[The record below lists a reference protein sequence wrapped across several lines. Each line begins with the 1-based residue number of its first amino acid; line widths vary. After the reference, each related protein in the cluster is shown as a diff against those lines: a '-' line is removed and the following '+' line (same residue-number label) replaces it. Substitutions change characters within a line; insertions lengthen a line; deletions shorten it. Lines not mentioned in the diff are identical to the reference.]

1 LARKSKY
8 AVGIF
13 EDGENLYV
21 ATLVRED
28 DQVQVVNTEI
38 YDIHELKDMD
48 DEVTYEGGES
58 AEELLEKEAAMQD
71 KKQPKPEDLQL
82 TDDDLQL
89 TMDDDFKL
97 DDDALSGL
105 QQDVVSGSGQGRPE
119 DMLLPGLKDDSFQNY
134 PQLLYRII
142 NRTPGSAEFAF
153 TFQEPKIYYT
163 NFYSDWGLDG
173 AKLRQK
179 VIQELSSAQSDFGVR
194 IPDGVGIIKS
204 AAGELITVASDVV
217 SDFKAIASDYES
229 QFSKHLPHIAF
240 IESDVVSI
248 VNLINLNYE
257 LEPEEITVIIYV
269 GEDHSRLIFMQ
280 GNQLLHISPIV
291 NEGTDSI
298 LVFETIYNKIMLEQ
312 DSLNLQKIDRVFT
325 TGQAGDMGVKAY
337 MSSMFPSET
346 QKKVEDI
353 QLNNLVVYDTEK
365 FSNDNL
371 AAFAIPIGAAWR
383 TLEKKNE
390 HLIDIDLTPPKLRES
405 QKILKLGMSGWA
417 IILVIFL
424 LTWYFSW
431 QISSLRHEITTK
443 KSDITLKQQELE
455 YLQSLDQQLTK
466 ANEKLDNFKKTYSV
480 LDSML
485 SSTKNYSQFLSIISS
500 KAKYYG
506 GIWITDLSH
515 KGDKGGRSVVIN
527 GYSLYRT
534 RIPDFSESIDG
545 TVLQLVETSEIREKT
560 VYHFVIACTIP
571 YKDKYAKQEIIDAEV
586 KRRMAA
592 KEKEKE
598 KAENEK
604 RILANKPK
612 QSETTPAKQVTSVST
627 KQVNSAP
634 ANVAKTENKATKK
647 VENTSPVQKRTV
659 AASKPAGNKNAGV
672 KIKDEQEF
680 QAKYEQAR
688 EMFNA
693 YNYNGAIK
701 IFTELIDS
709 GFNSKL
715 LVNCYYWKGES
726 YFGIKDYDNA
736 IDNFKYVARGQS
748 GKKSSAMY
756 MIGRAY
762 AAKGDYKTSEFYMNQ
777 VINYYPNEPLARKA
791 SDFKKKLR

>member
-1 LARKSKY
+1 MARKSKY
-8 AVGIF
+8 AVGIY

-28 DQVQVVNTEI
+28 DQVSVVNTEI
-38 YDIHELKDMD
+38 LDIHELKDLD
-48 DEVTYEGGES
+48 DETTYDGGES
-58 AEELLEKEAAMQD
+58 AEELLEKEAAMQE
-71 KKQPKPEDLQL
+71 KNQPKPEDLQL
-82 TDDDLQL
+82 SDDDLQL
-89 TMDDDFKL
+89 SMDDDFKL
-97 DDDALSGL
+97 DDDALAGL
-105 QQDVVSGSGQGRPE
+105 QQDVVSGSGQGSPD
-119 DMLLPGLKDDSFQNY
+119 DMLLGGLKDDSFKNY
-134 PQLLYRII
+134 PQLLYRIV
-142 NRTPGSAEFAF
+142 NRTPGSSELAF
-153 TFQEPKIYYT
+153 TFQEPKVYYT
-163 NFYSDWGLDG
+163 NFYSDWGLTG
-173 AKLRQK
+173 AKLQQK
-179 VIQELSSAQSDFGVR
+179 VIQELSAAQSDFGVR

-217 SDFKAIASDYES
+217 SDFKTITNDYET

-248 VNLINLNYE
+248 VNLINLNYD
-257 LEPEEITVIIYV
+257 LGDEEITVIIYV

-312 DSLNLQKIDRVFT
+312 DSLNLQQIDRVFT

-365 FSNDNL
+365 YSSDNL
-371 AAFAIPIGAAWR
+371 APFAIPISAAWR
-383 TLEKKNE
+383 ILDKKNE
-390 HLIDIDLTPPKLRES
+390 RLIDIDLTPPKLRER
-405 QKILKLGMSGWA
+405 QKILKLGISGWA
-417 IILVIFL
+417 IIAVIFL

-431 QISSLRHEITTK
+431 QISSLKHEITTK
-443 KSDITLKQQELE
+443 KSDITMKQQELE

-485 SSTKNYSQFLSIISS
+485 SRTKNYGQFLSTISS

-506 GIWITDLSH
+506 GIWISEISH
-515 KGDKGGRSVVIN
+515 KGKAVEIK

-534 RIPDFSESIDG
+534 RIAGFSESIG
-545 TVLQLVETSEIREKT
+545 ATILKMVETSEIREKT
-560 VYHFVIACTIP
+560 VYHFQITCTIP
-571 YKDKYAKQEIIDAEV
+571 YKDKYAKQEVIDAEV

-592 KEKEKE
+592 KEKQRE
-598 KAENEK
+598 KAKQEK
-604 RILANKPK
+604 AKKALANKPK
-612 QSETTPAKQVTSVST
+612 PIETKPAI
-627 KQVNSAP
+627 
-634 ANVAKTENKATKK
+634 TKK
-647 VENTSPVQKRTV
+647 SESKPNTVTGKKSVVQNKKVV
-659 AASKPAGNKNAGV
+659 ASKTTKVVASKPAGNRNSTV
-672 KIKDEQEF
+672 KIKNEQEF

-688 EMFNA
+688 EMFND
-693 YNYNGAIK
+693 YNYKGAIN
-701 IFTELIDS
+701 IFTELIES

-715 LVNCYYWKGES
+715 VVNCYYWKGES
-726 YFGIKDYDNA
+726 YFGIKDYDKA
-736 IDNFKYVARGQS
+736 LDNLKYVARGQS
-748 GKKSSAMY
+748 AKKSSALY

-777 VINYYPNEPLARKA
+777 VINYYPNEPLAQKA
-791 SDFKKKLR
+791 SDFKRKLR

>member
-1 LARKSKY
+1 MAGKSKY

-21 ATLVRED
+21 ATLVKED
-28 DQVQVVNTEI
+28 DQVQVVNTEV
-38 YDIHELKDMD
+38 YDIHELKDID
-48 DEVTYEGGES
+48 DEITYEGGES
-58 AEELLEKEAAMQD
+58 AEELLEKEAAMQE
-71 KKQPKPEDLQL
+71 KNQPKPEDLKL
-82 TDDDLQL
+82 SDDDLQL
-89 TMDDDFKL
+89 SMDDDFKL

-105 QQDVVSGSGQGRPE
+105 QQDVVSGSDQGRPE
-119 DMLLPGLKDDSFQNY
+119 DMLLPGLKDDSFKNY

-142 NRTPGSAEFAF
+142 NRVPGSAELAF
-153 TFQEPKIYYT
+153 TFQEPKVYYT
-163 NFYSDWGLDG
+163 NFYSDWGLTG

-179 VIQELSSAQSDFGVR
+179 VIQELSSAQSDFAVR
-194 IPDGVGIIKS
+194 IPDGVGAIKS
-204 AAGELITVASDVV
+204 AAGELIAVASDVV
-217 SDFKAIASDYES
+217 SDFKSIANDYEA
-229 QFSKHLPHIAF
+229 QFLKRLPHIAF

-257 LEPEEITVIIYV
+257 LDEDEITVIIYV

-280 GNQLLHISPIV
+280 GNQLLHISPVV

-325 TGQAGDMGVKAY
+325 AGQAGEMGVKAY

-346 QKKVEDI
+346 QQKVEDI

-365 FSNDNL
+365 YSSDNL
-371 AAFAIPIGAAWR
+371 APFAIPIGAAWR
-383 TLEKKNE
+383 LFEKKNE
-390 HLIDIDLTPPKLRES
+390 RLIDIDLTPPKLRER
-405 QKILKLGMSGWA
+405 QKILKLGVGGWA
-417 IILVIFL
+417 IITVIFL

-431 QISSLRHEITTK
+431 QISSLKHEITTK
-443 KSDITLKQQELE
+443 NNEITLKQQELE
-455 YLQSLDQQLTK
+455 YLQSLDQQLTA
-466 ANEKLDNFKKTYSV
+466 ANAKLAEFKKTYSV

-485 SSTKNYSQFLSIISS
+485 SSTKNYNQFLSKVSS

-506 GIWITDLSH
+506 GIWISEMAH
-515 KGDKGGRSVVIN
+515 KSNKAVEIK

-534 RIPDFSESIDG
+534 RIASFSESIG
-545 TVLQLVETSEIREKT
+545 ATVLKFVETSEIREKT
-560 VYHFVIACTIP
+560 VYHFSITCTIP
-571 YKDKYAKQEIIDAEV
+571 YKDKYAKQEVIDAEV

-598 KAENEK
+598 KAEQAKRMLAEK
-604 RILANKPK
+604 SKQTKTATTQQTKDTPAVASKTQNKVNNKAKNKP
-612 QSETTPAKQVTSVST
+612 A
-627 KQVNSAP
+627 
-634 ANVAKTENKATKK
+634 
-647 VENTSPVQKRTV
+647 VQKKASV
-659 AASKPAGNKNAGV
+659 VSKPAGNKN
-672 KIKDEQEF
+672 KTLTIKNEQEF

-688 EMFNA
+688 ELFNA
-693 YNYNGAIK
+693 YKYKEAIK
-701 IFTELIDS
+701 VFTELIES
-709 GFNSKL
+709 GFKSKL
-715 LVNCYYWKGES
+715 LANCYYWKGES

-736 IDNFKYVARGQS
+736 IENLKYVARGQTA
-748 GKKSSAMY
+748 KKSSALY

-791 SDFKKKLR
+791 SDFKRKLR